1 MKKYVLIISAAL
13 AIFSLAGC
21 AEKQENVQNNGNAN
35 QVTNNTSSNVTGNE
49 TTPNNVPEIII
60 PENNTEASGET
71 ASVVP
76 VDEYIN
82 TIKSLYEAYLE
93 EASNE
98 SEDAKLVEYRV
109 EDVTILSDSE
119 KAEIVK
125 NMPDTYKESDV
136 LAIVNY
142 SVKPGAAG
150 FSAWA
155 AGNGEESGEW
165 IVNKSSVVTLRN
177 GELTNVGTGW

>member
-1 MKKYVLIISAAL
+1 MKKYVFILSAAL

-35 QVTNNTSSNVTGNE
+35 QVTNNQASNVTNSVPDV
-49 TTPNNVPEIII
+49 TVPENGEIAS
-60 PENNTEASGET
+60 NTAGGNAE
-71 ASVVP
+71 
-76 VDEYIN
+76 

-150 FSAWA
+150 FLAWT

-165 IVNKSSVVTLRN
+165 IINKSSVVTLRN